1 MAIFDVFRRNNRD
14 IDAINEEDNSTL
26 VEDTSMIR
34 ERIIETTIT
43 EDKRSDIERDML
55 GNIESI
61 RSISPVNEGT
71 LSYSPSSL
79 SSLLTD
85 GENST
90 ITQLLGTMF
99 TDMGLNEIFQEN
111 EEMARDSL
119 VGSAMEI
126 ISDDAC
132 QKDEKYNAVVYV
144 ESADTDLKKFLEDFL
159 RDNIDIENRIW
170 TWTFEVVKHGDF
182 KLRRREY
189 FAGNDRKLKNVYYED
204 VLNPYSVSRIEY
216 MGNVLGYE
224 DADSSFNTSIIHGN
238 AGVASSTSMS
248 AKFESSDKFV
258 HFMNS
263 KLSKR
268 IRADIRVKNPE
279 TEDTEVVTCFKVVGT
294 SIVDNAR
301 HIFRVMSMLDN
312 MLILSRIARSTQY
325 NLVKIEVGN
334 ASPVK
339 TQQMLSDTRRRLEG
353 ATKLKKNHGM
363 RTDPSPIPVNSNVY
377 LPTRDG
383 KGDVTI
389 ESVGDMV
396 DVGSIVDIDYFR
408 DKLFAALKIP
418 KQYMGFDESMGAL
431 GNNSLVKMDIR
442 YARSVQRVQNIMING
457 ITNLCNNYLKFRGKN
472 SDIGKFK
479 IRMRPLSTSET
490 SNRIEEFSTAMQT
503 FDSASS
509 MLDTYKDYVDLAKFF
524 IMILN
529 LIGVSPNEIA
539 SEKLLKIMKEISD
552 GTYEEKNH
560 KEEKKDSSEED
571 W

>member
-14 IDAINEEDNSTL
+14 IDSINEEDNSTL
-26 VEDTSMIR
+26 VEDTSIIR

-43 EDKRSDIERDML
+43 EDKRSDIERNML
-55 GNIESI
+55 GDIESI
-61 RSISPVNEGT
+61 RSISPINDGT

-79 SSLLTD
+79 SSILTD

-90 ITQLLGTMF
+90 ITHLLGTMF

-132 QKDEKYNAVVYV
+132 QKDEKYNAVVYI

-560 KEEKKDSSEED
+560 KEKKDSSDEE

>member
-14 IDAINEEDNSTL
+14 IDSINEEDSSTL
-26 VEDTSMIR
+26 VEDTSIIR

-43 EDKRSDIERDML
+43 EDKRSDIERNIL
-55 GNIESI
+55 GDIESI

-79 SSLLTD
+79 SSILTD

-353 ATKLKKNHGM
+353 ATKLKKNQGM

-560 KEEKKDSSEED
+560 KEKKDSSDEE

>member
-14 IDAINEEDNSTL
+14 IDSINEEDSSAL
-26 VEDTSMIR
+26 VEDTSIIR

-43 EDKRSDIERDML
+43 EDKRSDIERNML
-55 GNIESI
+55 GDIESI

-79 SSLLTD
+79 SSILTD

-560 KEEKKDSSEED
+560 KEKKDSSDEE

>member
-14 IDAINEEDNSTL
+14 IDSINEENSSTL
-26 VEDTSMIR
+26 VEDTSTIR

-43 EDKRSDIERDML
+43 EDKRSDVERNVL
-55 GNIESI
+55 GDIESI

-79 SSLLTD
+79 SSILTD

-560 KEEKKDSSEED
+560 KEKKDSSDEE

>member
-14 IDAINEEDNSTL
+14 IDSINEEDNSTL
-26 VEDTSMIR
+26 VEDTSIIR

-43 EDKRSDIERDML
+43 EDKRSDIERNML
-55 GNIESI
+55 GDIESI
-61 RSISPVNEGT
+61 RSISPINEGT

-79 SSLLTD
+79 SSILTD

-560 KEEKKDSSEED
+560 KEKKDSSDEE

>member
-14 IDAINEEDNSTL
+14 IDSINEEDSSAL
-26 VEDTSMIR
+26 VEDTSIIR

-43 EDKRSDIERDML
+43 EDKRSDIERNIL
-55 GNIESI
+55 GDIESI

-79 SSLLTD
+79 SSILTD

-353 ATKLKKNHGM
+353 ATKLKKNQGM

-560 KEEKKDSSEED
+560 KEKKDSSDEE

>member
-14 IDAINEEDNSTL
+14 IDAINEEDSSTL

-43 EDKRSDIERDML
+43 EDKRSDIERNML
-55 GNIESI
+55 GDIESI

-79 SSLLTD
+79 SSILTD

-560 KEEKKDSSEED
+560 KEKKDSSDEE

>member
-14 IDAINEEDNSTL
+14 IDAINEEDSSTL

-43 EDKRSDIERDML
+43 EDKRSDIERNML
-55 GNIESI
+55 GDIESI
-61 RSISPVNEGT
+61 RPISPVNEGT

-79 SSLLTD
+79 SSILTD

-560 KEEKKDSSEED
+560 KEKKDSSDEE

>member
-1 MAIFDVFRRNNRD
+1 MAIFDVFRRNNKD

-43 EDKRSDIERDML
+43 EDKRSDIERNIL
-55 GNIESI
+55 GDIESI

-79 SSLLTD
+79 SSILTD

-353 ATKLKKNHGM
+353 ATKLKKNQGM

-560 KEEKKDSSEED
+560 KEKKDSSDEE

>member
-14 IDAINEEDNSTL
+14 IDSINEEDSSAL
-26 VEDTSMIR
+26 VEDTSIIR
-34 ERIIETTIT
+34 ERIVETTIT
-43 EDKRSDIERDML
+43 EDKRSDIERNIL
-55 GNIESI
+55 GDIESI
-61 RSISPVNEGT
+61 RSISPINEGT

-79 SSLLTD
+79 SSILTD

-99 TDMGLNEIFQEN
+99 TAMGLNEIFQEN

-560 KEEKKDSSEED
+560 KEKKDSSDEE

>member
-14 IDAINEEDNSTL
+14 IDSINEEDNSTL
-26 VEDTSMIR
+26 VEDTSIIR

-43 EDKRSDIERDML
+43 EDKRSDIERNML
-55 GNIESI
+55 GDIESI
-61 RSISPVNEGT
+61 RSISPINEGT

-79 SSLLTD
+79 SSILTD

-144 ESADTDLKKFLEDFL
+144 ESADTELKKFLEDFL

-560 KEEKKDSSEED
+560 KEKKDSSDEE

>member
-14 IDAINEEDNSTL
+14 IDSINEEDSSAL
-26 VEDTSMIR
+26 VEDTSIIR
-34 ERIIETTIT
+34 ERIVETTIT
-43 EDKRSDIERDML
+43 EDKRSDIERNVL
-55 GNIESI
+55 GDIESI

-79 SSLLTD
+79 SSILTD

-560 KEEKKDSSEED
+560 KEKKDSSDEE

>member
-14 IDAINEEDNSTL
+14 IDSINEEDNSTL
-26 VEDTSMIR
+26 VEDTSIIR

-43 EDKRSDIERDML
+43 EDKRSDIERNML
-55 GNIESI
+55 GDIESI
-61 RSISPVNEGT
+61 RSISPINEGT

-79 SSLLTD
+79 SSILTD

-224 DADSSFNTSIIHGN
+224 DADSSFNTSVIHGN

-363 RTDPSPIPVNSNVY
+363 RTDPSPIPVNSNIY

-479 IRMRPLSTSET
+479 IRVRPLSTSET

-560 KEEKKDSSEED
+560 KEKKDSSDEE

>member
-1 MAIFDVFRRNNRD
+1 
-14 IDAINEEDNSTL
+14 
-26 VEDTSMIR
+26 
-34 ERIIETTIT
+34 
-43 EDKRSDIERDML
+43 
-55 GNIESI
+55 
-61 RSISPVNEGT
+61 
-71 LSYSPSSL
+71 
-79 SSLLTD
+79 
-85 GENST
+85 
-90 ITQLLGTMF
+90 
-99 TDMGLNEIFQEN
+99 
-111 EEMARDSL
+111 MARDSL